1 MNYKE
6 TKLDDSSFG
15 DSSFEDLYKKY
26 FGRISTFIR
35 VQYRIGRD
43 SSQDIA
49 QEVFGILWQK
59 RNELIFTNEK
69 QMVCWLYEASKIKA
83 KEYNRLNIPNN
94 SILSLDSED
103 FLEGNLVRNERPSL
117 FEVLEDQD
125 EKYQTYL
132 KELKMSLNEKELVL
146 FECIVDRGMSQR
158 DAADY
163 LQLSDVNLR
172 VRWHRIRIKLKP
184 IIEKM
189 IEK

>member
-1 MNYKE
+1 M
-6 TKLDDSSFG
+6 DDSSFG

-43 SSQDIA
+43 ASQDLA

-132 KELKMSLNEKELVL
+132 RELKMSLNEKELVL